1 MKHRV
6 SSHKISLFLSICIM
20 TWLLTACTGEQPTSI
35 SLSKN
40 LLTGEV
46 QPPLPAQSTAWRF
59 GLDRRLE
66 PKEDVRQIASL
77 ANWLQQETGLRFEIH
92 FSPSG
97 IGVVDDLCAGRIDF
111 AAVGT
116 VSYLQAHNL
125 CNAHIL
131 VRGLNVQNKDVYR
144 AAIIVPAN
152 SLLQDITELRG
163 HTFAFGAINSTQG
176 HLIPRLMLQQVGLTP
191 DDLLSYTFTDSH
203 AATANAVTSGRYDAG
218 ALQDT
223 LAQDL
228 AARGLV
234 RILAFSAPY
243 PASGIVAGPD
253 VPPKTAAMVQQ
264 ALLALDPA
272 GDDAEILYHWER
284 TEMPRGFVL
293 ARDEDYEELRQIA
306 RAIGLLE
313 P

>member
-1 MKHRV
+1 MGYRAFQFNRNLIFIAGILV
-6 SSHKISLFLSICIM
+6 
-20 TWLLTACTGEQPTSI
+20 WLLAACTGEEPVSV
-35 SLSKN
+35 SLSQN
-40 LLTGEV
+40 LLEGEV
-46 QPPLPAQSTAWRF
+46 QPPLPAEPAAWLF
-59 GLDRRLE
+59 GFDHRLE

-77 ANWLQQETGLRFEIH
+77 ANWLQRETGLRFEAH
-92 FSPSG
+92 FSPAGSR
-97 IGVVDDLCAGRIDF
+97 VVDDLCAGRIDF
-111 AAVGT
+111 AAMGT

-131 VRGLNVQNKDVYR
+131 VRGLNAQDEDVYR
-144 AAIIVPAN
+144 AAIVVPA
-152 SLLQDITELRG
+152 SSSLQDIADLRG

-176 HLIPRLMLQQVGLTP
+176 HLIPRLMLQEAGLTP
-191 DDLLSYTFTDSH
+191 DDLLSHTFTNSH
-203 AATANAVTSGRYDAG
+203 TATANAVSSGRYDAG

-228 AARGLV
+228 AAKRLV
-234 RILAFSAPY
+234 RILAFSRPY

-253 VPPKTAAMVQQ
+253 VPPKTAGMVQQ

-272 GDDAEILYHWER
+272 GVDAEILYRWER
-284 TEMPRGFVL
+284 TEMPRGFVV

-306 RAIGLLE
+306 RDIGLLE